1 MDTGWAPGTTEWQRS
16 SMLSQGAVQG
26 DLQRQRPLNLTQS
39 WLGQKAESWETVVK
53 SPGEMETSGEEV
65 SSSGG
70 EVPIAG
76 GEMSTFRDGMS
87 TSEGVLKTL
96 EMEGAHEEIVE
107 RRTTKIASSKNRGGM
122 LTMLTTVRVTTT
134 ITENRIELEI
144 TQNFK
149 PIKVGSSSTP

>member
-1 MDTGWAPGTTEWQRS
+1 MDTGWAPGTTEWHRS

-26 DLQRQRPLNLTQS
+26 DLQRQRPLNLAQS

-53 SPGEMETSGEEV
+53 SPGEMETSEEEV
-65 SSSGG
+65 SSSEGG
-70 EVPIAG
+70 APIAD

-107 RRTTKIASSKNRGGM
+107 RTTKIASSKNRGGM
-122 LTMLTTVRVTTT
+122 LTMLTTVRVTTF
-134 ITENRIELEI
+134 ITENRIEREI

-149 PIKVGSSSTP
+149 PISVGSSSTP